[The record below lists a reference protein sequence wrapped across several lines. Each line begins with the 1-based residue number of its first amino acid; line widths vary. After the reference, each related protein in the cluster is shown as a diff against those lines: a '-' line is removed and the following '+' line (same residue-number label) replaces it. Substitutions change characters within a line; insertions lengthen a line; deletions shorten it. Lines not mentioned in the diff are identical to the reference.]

1 MGVLRG
7 PKTWLLRDIHS
18 PNLFWLPERDGI
30 ARIGLIDFQDA
41 MIGSPA
47 YDLAS
52 LAMDARVSVPEE
64 LELSL
69 IARYV
74 KARMAAGPGFDAASF
89 TRDYAV
95 IGAQRLTKILG
106 IFARLDRRDGKPGYL
121 LHMPRIRAYLDRAL
135 AHPALSE
142 VKLWFETF
150 VFPHERRP

>member
-1 MGVLRG
+1 
-7 PKTWLLRDIHS
+7 
-18 PNLFWLPERDGI
+18 
-30 ARIGLIDFQDA
+30 

-52 LAMDARVSVPEE
+52 LAMDARTTVPEA
-64 LELSL
+64 LELTL
-69 IARYV
+69 VARYV
-74 KARMAAGPGFDAASF
+74 KARMAADPGFDAQSF

-95 IGAQRLTKILG
+95 MGAQRLTKILG
-106 IFARLDRRDGKPGYL
+106 IFARLDRRDGKRGYL

-142 VKLWFETF
+142 VKLWYETF